1 METTSVAAPH
11 RSTITFRA
19 YRPADYDETA
29 ALWTRVNRELS
40 PPHMRA
46 LFEEYITVAL
56 NGELKQ
62 LQDIFAEAKRNAF
75 WVVEAGGTIVGT
87 FGIEMRSDDCTE
99 LRRMYLDRSFRG
111 GGIAQQMLC
120 TAETRARELGF
131 ARMILSTAEVQKA
144 AIAFYRKQGYQLIKT
159 EVADT
164 MSIKTVG
171 GGLSRLHFEKA
182 L

>member
-1 METTSVAAPH
+1 METTSVPVPH
-11 RSTITFRA
+11 RSTITFRS
-19 YRPADYDETA
+19 YRPADYGEIA

-46 LFEEYITVAL
+46 LFDEYIAVAL
-56 NGELKQ
+56 DGELKR
-62 LQDIFAEAKRNAF
+62 LQDIFSEAKRNAF

-87 FGIEMRSDDCTE
+87 FGIEARSDDCTE

-111 GGIAQQMLC
+111 CGIAQKMLHA
-120 TAETRARELGF
+120 AEARARDLGF
-131 ARMILSTAEVQKA
+131 SRMILSTAEVQKA
-144 AIAFYRKQGYQLIKT
+144 AIAFYRKHGYQLIKT
-159 EVADT
+159 EVVDV
-164 MSIKTVG
+164 MSTKTVG

>member
-1 METTSVAAPH
+1 METTPVPAPSG
-11 RSTITFRA
+11 STITFRS
-19 YRPADYDETA
+19 YHLADYGEIA

-46 LFEEYITVAL
+46 LFDEYIAVAL

-62 LQDIFAEAKRNAF
+62 LQDVFSEAKRNAF

-87 FGIEMRSDDCTE
+87 FGIEARSDDTTE

-111 GGIAQQMLC
+111 RGIAQQMLYA
-120 TAETRARELGF
+120 AEARARDLGF
-131 ARMILSTAEVQKA
+131 SRMILSTAEVQKA
-144 AIAFYRKQGYQLIKT
+144 AIAFYRKRGYQLIKT

-164 MSIKTVG
+164 MSTKTVG